1 MSEILKE
8 NRTLQDRVND
18 IYGLES
24 KVIIENFKNG
34 KTFSKEIPKSDTGKI
49 RIGLLFLDKEK
60 QVWVSLGHSE
70 KFEIRSLMARE

>member
-24 KVIIENFKNG
+24 KVIIENFNQIDR
-34 KTFSKEIPKSDTGKI
+34 F
-49 RIGLLFLDKEK
+49 LL
-60 QVWVSLGHSE
+60 V
-70 KFEIRSLMARE
+70 R